1 MKTASIHRGLG
12 FSLTTERILHMLSA
26 CLVSVA
32 LGPLLDLRNAPC
44 VLQGNMQ
51 TQGLHIANCVL
62 LVSTVWKGQMNVRS
76 VLKARIH

>member
-1 MKTASIHRGLG
+1 
-12 FSLTTERILHMLSA
+12 MLSA

-32 LGPLLDLRNAPC
+32 LGPLLDLRNALC

-51 TQGLHIANCVL
+51 KQGLHIVICVL

>member
-1 MKTASIHRGLG
+1 
-12 FSLTTERILHMLSA
+12 MLSA

-32 LGPLLDLRNAPC
+32 LGPFVDLRSALC

-51 TQGLHIANCVL
+51 KQGLHIVMSVL